1 MSGVLILFLFSAL
14 LAGLFILL
22 ATILGPKRPNPAK
35 AEPFECGEKPFAL
48 PEGKL
53 PVRFYLV
60 AMLFVLFDVELV
72 FFFPWAVVYRQ
83 LGLFGFLEMIAF
95 LFFLVLG
102 FLYAWRKG
110 ALEFK

>member
-1 MSGVLILFLFSAL
+1 MGMAGMFIFLAS
-14 LAGLFILL
+14 
-22 ATILGPKRPNPAK
+22 TLGPKKPNPVK
-35 AEPFECGEKPFAL
+35 AEPFECGQKPFSL
-48 PEGKL
+48 PQGRV

-72 FFFPWAVVYRQ
+72 FLFPWAVIYQ
-83 LGLFGFLEMIAF
+83 ELGSGGFVVMMVF
-95 LFFLVLG
+95 LFFLGLG

>member
-1 MSGVLILFLFSAL
+1 MSGILIQFIFSAA

-22 ATILGPKRPNPAK
+22 ASTLGPKRPNPAK
-35 AEPFECGEKPFAL
+35 DEPFECGEKPFAL
-48 PEGKL
+48 PEGKIA
-53 PVRFYLV
+53 VRFYLV
-60 AMLFVLFDVELV
+60 AMLFVLFDVEIV

-83 LGLFGFLEMIAF
+83 LGLFGFLEMMVF

>member
-1 MSGVLILFLFSAL
+1 MTGILILFIFSAL
-14 LAGLFILL
+14 LAGLFLVL
-22 ATILGPKRPNPAK
+22 ATFLGPKKPNATK
-35 AEPFECGEKPFAL
+35 SEPFECGEKPFSL
-48 PEGKL
+48 PEGRL

-72 FFFPWAVVYRQ
+72 FFFPWAVVYKQ
-83 LGLFGFLEMIAF
+83 LGLFGFIEMVIF

-102 FLYAWRKG
+102 FLYAWKKG

>member
-1 MSGVLILFLFSAL
+1 MTGILIIFIFSAAV
-14 LAGLFILL
+14 AGLFILL
-22 ATILGPKRPNPAK
+22 ASILGPKRPTPEK
-35 AEPFECGEKPFAL
+35 SEPFECGEKPFSL

-72 FFFPWAVVYRQ
+72 FFLPWAVVYRE
-83 LGLFGFLEMIAF
+83 LGLMGFVEMVIF

-102 FLYAWRKG
+102 FLYAWKKK
-110 ALEFK
+110 ALEFR